1 MTPTSSHAV
10 SYAELL
16 AVTQRIESLLAAQTQ
31 ILERLTIAE
40 VESTHRDR
48 AIAQLVTDVSELRK
62 AQHSNSILI
71 AKAAGAVGLAGMVLP
86 QVVRSFFAGG

>member
-1 MTPTSSHAV
+1 MTTPNSHHV
-10 SYAELL
+10 SHAELL

-48 AIAQLVTDVSELRK
+48 AIAQLVSDVAELRK
-62 AQHSNSILI
+62 TQHSTSILI
-71 AKAAGAVGLAGMVLP
+71 AKAAGAVGLVSVFVP
-86 QVVRSFFAGG
+86 QIVKTVMGG

>member
-1 MTPTSSHAV
+1 MTHPASVSH
-10 SYAELL
+10 AELL

-48 AIAQLVTDVSELRK
+48 AIAQLVSDVAELRK
-62 AQHSNSILI
+62 SHHSTSILI
-71 AKAAGAVGLAGMVLP
+71 AKAAGAVGIASVFVP
-86 QVVRSFFAGG
+86 QIVKSFLGG